1 MTEII
6 CRGLDGGVLSSNR
19 YKAKS
24 GKEYFFDRGCATK
37 VKDPEDVKYFLNC
50 GNGTLFV
57 KKGAIEKVIEAIIP
71 QNTEKVNTEKEL
83 YAMNRKQQVDLLKKL
98 GNGNGLIPSR
108 EKGRV
113 ELILKLQ
120 GGDE

>member
-6 CRGLDGGVLSSNR
+6 CQGLNGGVLSTNR

-24 GKEYFFDRGCATK
+24 GKEYIFDRGCATK
-37 VKDPEDVKYFLNC
+37 VKDPEDAKYFLNC
-50 GNGTLFV
+50 GDGTLFV
-57 KKGAIEKVIEAIIP
+57 KKGTIAKVIEAIIP
-71 QNTEKVNTEKEL
+71 SAKGVNTEKEL
-83 YAMNRKQQVDLLKKL
+83 YAMNRKEQVELLKEL

-113 ELILKLQ
+113 ELIQKLQ